1 MLSQSLSDFYPW
13 DSASALTN
21 QHLLVLDSDSGTG
34 EFAFN
39 AILLKLVKQLQQSQ
53 SQLTK
58 KSNST
63 GNNIS
68 GRDGVCE
75 CRESI
80 VLVACNHSRL
90 HYEYILRKYVS
101 ACVCLRV
108 VWLKYVCACA
118 IFGGLSWN

>member
-13 DSASALTN
+13 DSASVLTN

-53 SQLTK
+53 SQLSK
-58 KSNST
+58 KSNSS
-63 GNNIS
+63 GNNTS
-68 GRDGVCE
+68 GSAE
-75 CRESI
+75 CGESI